1 MTLFSGLEKRLHC
14 VAMFHWLLSIC
25 ARMLALLQK
34 VMCQKISQ
42 RRHLSNGTLVDI
54 CALPIHSMT
63 LFWPLRTKSHMLFQH
78 ISSSHRVSNGDDRQ
92 DQKKKKKTSCSQHT
106 AALANPQCSA
116 VLFPY
121 SDSLLLEKHKSER
134 KKKPEWRSYVHASGT
149 VGIVGM
155 HENKLVLLQKSVNF
169 LLNIYMLSVG
179 NAWSLYYSKFTVCEM
194 DLWSAQLGLDVY
206 LQQQR
211 ECTNISAPMKG
222 I

>member
-1 MTLFSGLEKRLHC
+1 MEMIGK
-14 VAMFHWLLSIC
+14 
-25 ARMLALLQK
+25 
-34 VMCQKISQ
+34 
-42 RRHLSNGTLVDI
+42 
-54 CALPIHSMT
+54 
-63 LFWPLRTKSHMLFQH
+63 TK
-78 ISSSHRVSNGDDRQ
+78 
-92 DQKKKKKTSCSQHT
+92 KKKKKTSCSQHT

>member
-1 MTLFSGLEKRLHC
+1 
-14 VAMFHWLLSIC
+14 
-25 ARMLALLQK
+25 
-34 VMCQKISQ
+34 
-42 RRHLSNGTLVDI
+42 
-54 CALPIHSMT
+54 
-63 LFWPLRTKSHMLFQH
+63 MLFQH

-92 DQKKKKKTSCSQHT
+92 DQKKKKKLAAPSTLLRWPTPSVVRFYSHT
-106 AALANPQCSA
+106 QIHFFL
-116 VLFPY
+116 
-121 SDSLLLEKHKSER
+121 KSKNQRE

-179 NAWSLYYSKFTVCEM
+179 NAWSLYYSKFTVCKM